1 MEKVTGI
8 GGLFFRLLI
17 AGSGLQCMAAAAC
30 GRFWT
35 ALRICY

>member
-17 AGSGLQCMAAAAC
+17 AESGLQCVGAAAC

-35 ALRICY
+35 ASRICC